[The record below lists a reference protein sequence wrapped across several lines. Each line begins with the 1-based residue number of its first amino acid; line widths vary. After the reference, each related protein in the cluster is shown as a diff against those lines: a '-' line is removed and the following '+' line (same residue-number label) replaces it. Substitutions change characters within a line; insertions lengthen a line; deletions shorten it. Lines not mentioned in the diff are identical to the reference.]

1 MEHIMIFK
9 LIVIALLISTL
20 YALGSALF
28 SLLRRGDGD
37 SERMVKALTWRIGLS
52 LGIFILLMIG
62 YATGLITPHTT
73 TMPPSGKAEV
83 LQSDQR

>member
-1 MEHIMIFK
+1 MIFK
-9 LIVIALLISTL
+9 LLVIALLISTL

-28 SLLRRGDGD
+28 ALLRSD
-37 SERMVKALTWRIGLS
+37 SDSDRMVRALTWRISLS

-73 TMPPSGKAEV
+73 IPASKKAEV
-83 LQSDQR
+83 LQSDRQ